1 MTRENVRIGHVV
13 WLRLVAE
20 GGFVWTRSDG
30 SKSVCFN
37 RGRKPSS
44 ELAELLRL
52 RRVELREYVDALHLF
67 WEKSWAKSATSPGL
81 GSEAVASKPLRVI
94 NGERYLL
101 TNEKRGEK

>member
-1 MTRENVRIGHVV
+1 MTRENVRVGHVV
-13 WLRLVAE
+13 WLRLRAE

-30 SKSVCFN
+30 SKSVCFR
-37 RGRKPSS
+37 RGRKPSA

-52 RRVELREYVDALHLF
+52 RRVELSEYVDALHLF
-67 WEKSWAKSATSPGL
+67 WARSWAKSATSPGL

>member
-1 MTRENVRIGHVV
+1 MTREDVRVGHVV
-13 WLRLVAE
+13 WLRLRSE

-52 RRVELREYVDALHLF
+52 RRVELSEYVDALHLF

-81 GSEAVASKPLRVI
+81 GSEAVAAKPLRVI